1 MFADLFK
8 FLGGLAVMGVVLYAA
23 SRFVGLGTC
32 MRCGRPIPPW
42 NAYCYRES
50 CEVSDA

>member
-1 MFADLFK
+1 MLADLIK
-8 FLGGLAVMGVVLYAA
+8 ALGGLTVMALVIYGAA
-23 SRFVGLGTC
+23 RFVGLGTC
-32 MRCGRPIPPW
+32 MRCGRPIAPW